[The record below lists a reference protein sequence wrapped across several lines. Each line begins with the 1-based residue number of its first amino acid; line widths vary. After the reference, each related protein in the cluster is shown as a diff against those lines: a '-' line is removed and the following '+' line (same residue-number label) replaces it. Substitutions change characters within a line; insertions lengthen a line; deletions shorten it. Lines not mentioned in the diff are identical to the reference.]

1 LKINVFNYYQLSII
15 RNASLAY
22 ITHET
27 LLGMDSR
34 YRARLINSLSGFKSI
49 NLIGS
54 INEQG
59 QTNLAIFSSVIH
71 LGASPALVGFIM
83 RPSSVERHTLEN
95 IQQTKQYTINQV
107 GKNFWQAA
115 HQTSARYERNECEFE
130 KVGLTAQ
137 FIDNRSAPFV
147 KESQL
152 KYAVTLKEIL
162 PIALNE
168 TLFIIGEITDIICE
182 ENVIQPDGYIDI
194 ESLGTVTAS
203 GLDSYHLTHRLS
215 RLSYAKPSTSTI
227 ELNVAG
233 STQHG

>member
-1 LKINVFNYYQLSII
+1 
-15 RNASLAY
+15 
-22 ITHET
+22 
-27 LLGMDSR
+27 MDTR
-34 YRARLINSLSGFKSI
+34 YRAKLINSLSGFKSV

-95 IQQTKQYTINQV
+95 IQQTNQYTINQV
-107 GKNFWQAA
+107 GEVFWQAA
-115 HQTSARYERNECEFE
+115 HQTSARYERNESEFE

-137 FIDNRSAPFV
+137 FIDSVSAPFV
-147 KESQL
+147 KESPL
-152 KYAVTLKEIL
+152 KYAVKLKEIL

-168 TLFIIGEITDIICE
+168 TLFIIGEIIDIICE
-182 ENVIQPDGYIDI
+182 DEVIQPDGYIDI

-203 GLDSYHLTHRLS
+203 GLDSYHLTNRLS
-215 RLSYAKPSTSTI
+215 RLSYAKADTSPI
-227 ELNVAG
+227 ELNLVG
-233 STQHG
+233 STQPG